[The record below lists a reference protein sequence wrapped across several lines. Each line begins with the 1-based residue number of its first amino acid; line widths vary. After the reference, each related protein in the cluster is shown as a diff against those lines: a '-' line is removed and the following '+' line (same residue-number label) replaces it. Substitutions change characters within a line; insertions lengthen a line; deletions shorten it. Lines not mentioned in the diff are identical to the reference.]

1 MASILGLEIGVNSVR
16 AALVKTALRKV
27 QVARYIEVPIVSLP
41 LAAPEPFMSVEPQP
55 GAATTSGEMAR
66 PSTPPSSP
74 LHAAIREVLRQA
86 GPPAP
91 QIVLTMPGEELSIR
105 RISLPMA
112 AIRKLDELL
121 PFEMEALIPFAQ
133 DDTLLDHQPIETAD
147 GQIHLLAVAAPKGK
161 VRAELESWAALGIDP
176 SEVAAGAAALDGLPM
191 LVPTLAT
198 EGPHV
203 VLHFGARRTDVC
215 VLRKGRTELAR
226 TISAGVADLVDV
238 EYAASTHGGST
249 SGAMLLAREL
259 KQSLAGWRMQGG
271 AEPEALWVAGE
282 AGSDPRLLGW
292 LSELLGKTATPLGL
306 PEAVGADPESRAR
319 FALALGLAARTLG
332 KGRRVDLRKGE
343 FVKKRSMGAIRPL
356 IPLLSACGAAIVLS
370 FMFSVYARWSV
381 ADARRT
387 MLEDELAR
395 VTRTT
400 LGQETRSV
408 TQARTLL
415 ETGRRGGDPLP
426 HFTAYDALQS
436 ISEAIP
442 TEVRHDVRRLS
453 IELGDGRSEGHFELQ
468 GVVGTIEDR
477 DRISQALG
485 QVQCFREL
493 SNGPV
498 TQSGEDRR
506 QYRIEGDIR
515 CPGDE
520 PPESESRRRRRGG
533 SGGGGA
539 AGAAAGEE
547 G

>member
-1 MASILGLEIGVNSVR
+1 
-16 AALVKTALRKV
+16 
-27 QVARYIEVPIVSLP
+27 
-41 LAAPEPFMSVEPQP
+41 
-55 GAATTSGEMAR
+55 
-66 PSTPPSSP
+66 
-74 LHAAIREVLRQA
+74 
-86 GPPAP
+86 
-91 QIVLTMPGEELSIR
+91 
-105 RISLPMA
+105 
-112 AIRKLDELL
+112 
-121 PFEMEALIPFAQ
+121 
-133 DDTLLDHQPIETAD
+133 
-147 GQIHLLAVAAPKGK
+147 
-161 VRAELESWAALGIDP
+161 
-176 SEVAAGAAALDGLPM
+176 
-191 LVPTLAT
+191 
-198 EGPHV
+198 
-203 VLHFGARRTDVC
+203 
-215 VLRKGRTELAR
+215 
-226 TISAGVADLVDV
+226 
-238 EYAASTHGGST
+238 
-249 SGAMLLAREL
+249 
-259 KQSLAGWRMQGG
+259 
-271 AEPEALWVAGE
+271 
-282 AGSDPRLLGW
+282 
-292 LSELLGKTATPLGL
+292 
-306 PEAVGADPESRAR
+306 
-319 FALALGLAARTLG
+319 
-332 KGRRVDLRKGE
+332 
-343 FVKKRSMGAIRPL
+343 
-356 IPLLSACGAAIVLS
+356 
-370 FMFSVYARWSV
+370 
-381 ADARRT
+381 